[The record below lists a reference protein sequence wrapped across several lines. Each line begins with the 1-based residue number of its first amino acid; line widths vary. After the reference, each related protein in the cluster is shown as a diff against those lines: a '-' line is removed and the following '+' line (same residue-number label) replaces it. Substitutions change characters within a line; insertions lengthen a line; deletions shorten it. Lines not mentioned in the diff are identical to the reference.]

1 MGDYANPAGTVAGR
15 GCWLRAIRRAVL
27 FTLLWLLL
35 SGGRAD
41 SWVIGAP
48 VIAVATAL
56 SLRLWPGPL
65 LSVRGILLFLPWFA
79 RQSLAGAVDVAI
91 RALRPDMPL
100 FPGVIRHDLRLPAGA
115 SRVALANV
123 VSMLAG
129 TLSADLEGDCLVI
142 HALDARQDLHAMVR
156 DLEPRIAAVFN
167 VSLGG
172 PAGADS

>member
-1 MGDYANPAGTVAGR
+1 MGHFANPAGAKAATGR
-15 GCWLRAIRRAVL
+15 WLRGIRRAVL

-35 SGGRAD
+35 SGGHSD
-41 SWVIGAP
+41 SWVFGAP
-48 VIAVATAL
+48 VVVAATAL
-56 SLRLWPGPL
+56 SLRLWPGPM
-65 LSVRGILLFLPWFA
+65 LSLRGILLFLPWFA
-79 RQSLAGAVDVAI
+79 RQSVAGAVDVAI

-123 VSMLAG
+123 ISMLPG
-129 TLSADLEGDCLVI
+129 TLSADLEDDRLVV

-167 VSLGG
+167 VTLEARRE
-172 PAGADS
+172 AGT